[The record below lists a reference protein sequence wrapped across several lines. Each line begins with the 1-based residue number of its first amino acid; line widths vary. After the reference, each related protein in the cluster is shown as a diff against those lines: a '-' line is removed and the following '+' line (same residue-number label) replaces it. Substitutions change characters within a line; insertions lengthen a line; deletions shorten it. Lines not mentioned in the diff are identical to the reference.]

1 MAVNHYQNLVDN
13 INYEDINE
21 WQIPD
26 IYHFSDKKVLFP
38 YQVEALKNTAKLL
51 KTFYSSPNGKK
62 NFTSFAFPTVWRV
75 IFVYKNILNR
85 LMNVRE

>member
-26 IYHFSDKKVLFP
+26 IYHFSDKKYYFHI
-38 YQVEALKNTAKLL
+38 K
-51 KTFYSSPNGKK
+51 
-62 NFTSFAFPTVWRV
+62 
-75 IFVYKNILNR
+75 
-85 LMNVRE
+85 

>member
-38 YQVEALKNTAKLL
+38 YQVGV
-51 KTFYSSPNGKK
+51 S
-62 NFTSFAFPTVWRV
+62 
-75 IFVYKNILNR
+75 I
-85 LMNVRE
+85 